1 MSLGKM
7 AGIFT
12 CKQLLA
18 LSSEQNVDGYRKTLY
33 DANVIIYE
41 IKWLLLSDKNK
52 RK

>member
-18 LSSEQNVDGYRKTLY
+18 LSSEQNVDGYRKTYMMLI
-33 DANVIIYE
+33 IIYR
-41 IKWLLLSDKNK
+41 IK
-52 RK
+52 

>member
-18 LSSEQNVDGYRKTLY
+18 LSSEQNVDGYRKTYMMLT
-33 DANVIIYE
+33 
-41 IKWLLLSDKNK
+41 LSFIE
-52 RK
+52 